1 MKNDKDNATLYA
13 ELKAERFM
21 TDQISLLHEAED
33 LADGINFML
42 KSIGEFTDADRAYV
56 FETSENHTSTN
67 TYEWCAAGVTPQ
79 IRNLHDIPFESMPK
93 WIEVFLH
100 GENILIEDLEAYRES
115 MPLEYELLKVQNV
128 STLIAFPIS
137 VHEKLIGFV
146 GVDNPDMEKSS
157 LIHRLLSLLGKYVGT
172 MIKDH
177 KNEQMRLEVVASK
190 SRLDYQLEMDEIL
203 RGAQIGIWTLE
214 MDGVKAPRLH
224 PNPTMCTLLGV
235 SQEMS
240 PEEVYQFWYHRIPPK
255 YVTPVLDYIQ
265 KVIHES
271 YSEITYPWNHPLLGQ
286 IWIRCGGILYPD
298 YQGNGICIRGYHQDV
313 TRNIENERKYQ
324 NLTAATSQIYHA
336 IYHIDLIQDRIEKL
350 AGANQNYTPT
360 GVVTSATAQLN
371 DILEKMVAPSH
382 HEIMQYFFDLTTV
395 NDRLHGKLFISREYP
410 SPQGIWRRAT
420 FIVQNRDTDDDV
432 TEILYVTQIIDDYK
446 QKELA
451 YQQELVKAVE
461 SANQANTAKTDF
473 LNRMSHDIRTPLNG
487 ILGMLDIAQKNETNP
502 KALLECHEKMRTAAF
517 HLKALVNDVLDMQRM
532 ETDRFF
538 LEQIPFDIREILD
551 NCWSMLEAQASR
563 LDITLEKIK
572 PGSLKYPYLI
582 GSPLHIRQIF
592 MNLLSNAIKYNKVGG
607 KIDTYAKEIS
617 FDGITVWYEF
627 KIKDS
632 GIGMSEKFVKEELFD
647 IFTQEQTD
655 ARTHYKGSG
664 LGMSIVK
671 QLIKAMHG
679 TIEVKSTF
687 GEGTTFVFQLPF
699 KISEQSGT
707 KIEEKYSFNAE
718 KAAGKMYTDTQ
729 ERESS
734 VSSNGEESAQNNLN
748 GINILLVEDNDLNM
762 EIAEFYLSDRGAMI
776 EKAWNGQE
784 ALDKFTSS
792 APNTYDIILMDIM
805 MPVMDGLETCR
816 KIRTSNHPEGKNIPI
831 IAMTAQV
838 SQECMDKCQLAG
850 MNGHLTKPV
859 TSEKLIKTIM
869 EFTI

>member
-1 MKNDKDNATLYA
+1 MNNDKDNATLYA
-13 ELKAERFM
+13 ELEAERFI

-42 KSIGEFTDADRAYV
+42 KSLGEFTDADRAYV

-146 GVDNPDMEKSS
+146 GVDNPDMEKSN
-157 LIHRLLSLLGKYVGT
+157 LLHRLLSLLGKYVGT

-240 PEEVYQFWYHRIPPK
+240 PEEVYQFWYHRLPPK

-563 LDITLEKIK
+563 LDITLKKIK

-592 MNLLSNAIKYNKVGG
+592 MNLLSNAIKYNKPGG
-607 KIDTYAKEIS
+607 SISVHAKIIRQVHQNVIYKFIISDT
-617 FDGITVWYEF
+617 
-627 KIKDS
+627 
-632 GIGMSEKFVKEELFD
+632 GIGISPEFQKH
-647 IFTQEQTD
+647 IFEPFAQEDTG
-655 ARTHYKGSG
+655 ARTIYKGTG
-664 LGMSIVK
+664 LGMAIVHRLV
-671 QLIKAMHG
+671 QEMGG
-679 TIEVKSTF
+679 TIQLKSEKNVGSTF
-687 GEGTTFVFQLPF
+687 TLILPF
-699 KISEQSGT
+699 TIDEHQPSAS
-707 KIEEKYSFNAE
+707 AE
-718 KAAGKMYTDTQ
+718 IATDTP
-729 ERESS
+729 
-734 VSSNGEESAQNNLN
+734 ADLTDLH
-748 GINILLVEDNDLNM
+748 ILVVEDNELNL
-762 EIAEFYLSDRGAMI
+762 EIAVFSLEAAGLNVSTAINGLEAVRLF
-776 EKAWNGQE
+776 EKSKPYE
-784 ALDKFTSS
+784 
-792 APNTYDIILMDIM
+792 YDIILMDIM
-805 MPVMDGLETCR
+805 MPVMNGLDAA
-816 KIRTSNHPEGKNIPI
+816 KAIRGLSRPDATTVPI
-831 IAMTAQV
+831 IALSANAFAEDIQK
-838 SQECMDKCQLAG
+838 SKNAGINEHLAKPLEMDKVLKVIASYC
-850 MNGHLTKPV
+850 K
-859 TSEKLIKTIM
+859 
-869 EFTI
+869 

>member
-1 MKNDKDNATLYA
+1 MNNDKDHATLYA

-21 TDQISLLHEAED
+21 TDQISLLHEAEN

-79 IRNLHDIPFESMPK
+79 IRNLRDIPFESMPK

-157 LIHRLLSLLGKYVGT
+157 LIHRLLSLLGKYVET

-190 SRLDYQLEMDEIL
+190 SRLDHQLEMDEIL

-255 YVTPVLDYIQ
+255 YVTPVLDYVQ

-298 YQGNGICIRGYHQDV
+298 YKGNGICIRGYHQDV

-360 GVVTSATAQLN
+360 GAVTSATAQLN
-371 DILEKMVAPSH
+371 DILEKLVAPSH

-395 NDRLHGKLFISREYP
+395 KDRLHGKLFISREYP

-420 FIVQNRDTDDDV
+420 FIVQNRDNDDDV

-461 SANQANTAKTDF
+461 SANQANAAKTDF
-473 LNRMSHDIRTPLNG
+473 LSRMSHDIRTPLNG

-502 KALLECHEKMRTAAF
+502 KTLLECHEKMRTAAF

-551 NCWSMLEAQASR
+551 NCWSMLEAQASQ
-563 LDITLEKIK
+563 LDITLKKIK

-592 MNLLSNAIKYNKVGG
+592 MNLLSNAIKYNKPGG
-607 KIDTYAKEIS
+607 SISIHAEIIRQVHQNVIYKFIISDT
-617 FDGITVWYEF
+617 
-627 KIKDS
+627 
-632 GIGMSEKFVKEELFD
+632 GIGMSPEFQKH
-647 IFTQEQTD
+647 IFEPFAQEDTG
-655 ARTHYKGSG
+655 ARTIYKGTG
-664 LGMSIVK
+664 LGMTIVHRLV
-671 QLIKAMHG
+671 QEMGG
-679 TIEVKSTF
+679 TIQLKSEKNVGSTF
-687 GEGTTFVFQLPF
+687 TLTLPF
-699 KISEQSGT
+699 TIDEHQPSAS
-707 KIEEKYSFNAE
+707 AE
-718 KAAGKMYTDTQ
+718 TATDTP
-729 ERESS
+729 
-734 VSSNGEESAQNNLN
+734 ADLTDLH
-748 GINILLVEDNDLNM
+748 ILVVEDNELNL
-762 EIAEFYLSDRGAMI
+762 EIAVFSLEAAGLNVSTAINGLEAVRLF
-776 EKAWNGQE
+776 EKSKPYE
-784 ALDKFTSS
+784 
-792 APNTYDIILMDIM
+792 YDIILMDIM
-805 MPVMDGLETCR
+805 MPIMNGLDAA
-816 KIRTSNHPEGKNIPI
+816 KAIRGLSRPDATTVPI
-831 IAMTAQV
+831 IALSANAFAEDIQK
-838 SQECMDKCQLAG
+838 SKNAGINEHLAKPLEMDKVLKVIASYC
-850 MNGHLTKPV
+850 K
-859 TSEKLIKTIM
+859 
-869 EFTI
+869 

>member
-1 MKNDKDNATLYA
+1 MNNDKDNATLYA
-13 ELKAERFM
+13 ELEAERFM

-146 GVDNPDMEKSS
+146 GVDNPDMEKSN
-157 LIHRLLSLLGKYVGT
+157 LLHRLLSLLGKYVGT

-240 PEEVYQFWYHRIPPK
+240 PEEVYQFWYHRLPPK

-371 DILEKMVAPSH
+371 DILEKLVAPSH

-592 MNLLSNAIKYNKVGG
+592 MNLLSNAIKYNKPGG
-607 KIDTYAKEIS
+607 SISIHAKIIRQVHQNVIYKFIISDT
-617 FDGITVWYEF
+617 
-627 KIKDS
+627 
-632 GIGMSEKFVKEELFD
+632 GIGISPEFQKH
-647 IFTQEQTD
+647 IFEPFAQEDTG
-655 ARTHYKGSG
+655 ARTIYKGTG
-664 LGMSIVK
+664 LGMAIVHRLV
-671 QLIKAMHG
+671 QEMGG
-679 TIEVKSTF
+679 TIQLKSEKNVGSTF
-687 GEGTTFVFQLPF
+687 TLILPF
-699 KISEQSGT
+699 TIDEHQPSAS
-707 KIEEKYSFNAE
+707 AE
-718 KAAGKMYTDTQ
+718 TATDTP
-729 ERESS
+729 
-734 VSSNGEESAQNNLN
+734 ADLTDLH
-748 GINILLVEDNDLNM
+748 ILVVEDNELNL
-762 EIAEFYLSDRGAMI
+762 EIAVFSLEAAGLNVSTAINGLEAVRLF
-776 EKAWNGQE
+776 EKSKPYE
-784 ALDKFTSS
+784 
-792 APNTYDIILMDIM
+792 YDIILMDIM
-805 MPVMDGLETCR
+805 MPVMNGLDAA
-816 KIRTSNHPEGKNIPI
+816 KAIRGLSRPDATTVPI
-831 IAMTAQV
+831 IALSANAFAEDIQK
-838 SQECMDKCQLAG
+838 SKNAGINEHLAKPLEMDKVLKVIASYC
-850 MNGHLTKPV
+850 K
-859 TSEKLIKTIM
+859 
-869 EFTI
+869 

>member
-1 MKNDKDNATLYA
+1 MNNDKDNATLYA
-13 ELKAERFM
+13 ELEAERFM

-42 KSIGEFTDADRAYV
+42 KSLGEFTDADRAYV

-146 GVDNPDMEKSS
+146 GVDNPDMEKSN
-157 LIHRLLSLLGKYVGT
+157 LLHRLLSLLGKYVGT

-214 MDGVKAPRLH
+214 LDGDKTPLLH

-255 YVTPVLDYIQ
+255 YITPVLDYIQ

-371 DILEKMVAPSH
+371 DILEKLVAPSH

-563 LDITLEKIK
+563 LDITLKKIK

-592 MNLLSNAIKYNKVGG
+592 MNLLSNAIKYNKPGG
-607 KIDTYAKEIS
+607 SISVHAKIIGQVHQNVIYKFIISDT
-617 FDGITVWYEF
+617 
-627 KIKDS
+627 
-632 GIGMSEKFVKEELFD
+632 GIGISPEFQKH
-647 IFTQEQTD
+647 IFEPFAQEDTG
-655 ARTHYKGSG
+655 ARTIYKGTG
-664 LGMSIVK
+664 LGMAIVHRLV
-671 QLIKAMHG
+671 QEMGG
-679 TIEVKSTF
+679 TIQLKSEKNVGSTF
-687 GEGTTFVFQLPF
+687 TLILPF
-699 KISEQSGT
+699 TIDEHQPSAS
-707 KIEEKYSFNAE
+707 AE
-718 KAAGKMYTDTQ
+718 TATDTP
-729 ERESS
+729 
-734 VSSNGEESAQNNLN
+734 ADLTDLH
-748 GINILLVEDNDLNM
+748 ILVVEDNELNL
-762 EIAEFYLSDRGAMI
+762 EIAVFSLEAAGLNISTAINGLEAVRLF
-776 EKAWNGQE
+776 EKSKPYE
-784 ALDKFTSS
+784 
-792 APNTYDIILMDIM
+792 YDIILMDIM
-805 MPVMDGLETCR
+805 MPVMNGLDAA
-816 KIRTSNHPEGKNIPI
+816 KAIRGLSRPDAPTVPI
-831 IAMTAQV
+831 IALSANAFAEDIQK
-838 SQECMDKCQLAG
+838 SKNAGINEHLAKPLEMDKVLKVIASYC
-850 MNGHLTKPV
+850 K
-859 TSEKLIKTIM
+859 
-869 EFTI
+869 

>member
-1 MKNDKDNATLYA
+1 MNNDKDNATLYA

-42 KSIGEFTDADRAYV
+42 KSLGEFTDADRAYV

-146 GVDNPDMEKSS
+146 GVDNPDMEKSN
-157 LIHRLLSLLGKYVGT
+157 LLHRLLSLLGKYVGT

-240 PEEVYQFWYHRIPPK
+240 PEEVYQFWYHRLPPK

-360 GVVTSATAQLN
+360 GVVTSATAHLN

-563 LDITLEKIK
+563 LDITLKKIK

-582 GSPLHIRQIF
+582 GSPLYIRQIF
-592 MNLLSNAIKYNKVGG
+592 MNLLSNAIKYNKPGG
-607 KIDTYAKEIS
+607 SISVHAKIIRQVHQNVIYKFIISDT
-617 FDGITVWYEF
+617 
-627 KIKDS
+627 
-632 GIGMSEKFVKEELFD
+632 GIGISPEFQKH
-647 IFTQEQTD
+647 IFEPFAQEDTG
-655 ARTHYKGSG
+655 ARTIYKGTG
-664 LGMSIVK
+664 LGMAIVHRLV
-671 QLIKAMHG
+671 QEMGG
-679 TIEVKSTF
+679 TIQLKSEKNVGSTF
-687 GEGTTFVFQLPF
+687 TLILPF
-699 KISEQSGT
+699 TIDEHQPSAS
-707 KIEEKYSFNAE
+707 AE
-718 KAAGKMYTDTQ
+718 TATDTP
-729 ERESS
+729 
-734 VSSNGEESAQNNLN
+734 ADLTDLH
-748 GINILLVEDNDLNM
+748 ILVVEDNELNL
-762 EIAEFYLSDRGAMI
+762 EIAVFSLEAAGLNVSTAINGLEAVRLF
-776 EKAWNGQE
+776 EKSKPYE
-784 ALDKFTSS
+784 
-792 APNTYDIILMDIM
+792 YDIILMDIM
-805 MPVMDGLETCR
+805 MPVMNGLDAA
-816 KIRTSNHPEGKNIPI
+816 KAIRGLSRPDAPTVPI
-831 IAMTAQV
+831 IALSANAFAEDIQK
-838 SQECMDKCQLAG
+838 SKNAGINEHLAKPLEMDKVLKVIASYC
-850 MNGHLTKPV
+850 K
-859 TSEKLIKTIM
+859 
-869 EFTI
+869 

>member
-1 MKNDKDNATLYA
+1 MNNDKDNATLYA
-13 ELKAERFM
+13 ELEAERFM

-146 GVDNPDMEKSS
+146 GVDNPDMEKSN
-157 LIHRLLSLLGKYVGT
+157 LLHRLLSLLGKYVGT

-240 PEEVYQFWYHRIPPK
+240 PEEVYQFWYHRLPPK

-371 DILEKMVAPSH
+371 DILEKLVAPSH

-563 LDITLEKIK
+563 LDITLKKIK

-592 MNLLSNAIKYNKVGG
+592 MNLLSNAIKYNKPGG
-607 KIDTYAKEIS
+607 SISVHAKIIRQVHQNVIYKFIISDT
-617 FDGITVWYEF
+617 
-627 KIKDS
+627 
-632 GIGMSEKFVKEELFD
+632 GIGISPEFQKH
-647 IFTQEQTD
+647 IFEPFAQEDTG
-655 ARTHYKGSG
+655 ARTIYKGTG
-664 LGMSIVK
+664 LGMAIVHRLV
-671 QLIKAMHG
+671 QEMGG
-679 TIEVKSTF
+679 TIQLKSEKNVGSTF
-687 GEGTTFVFQLPF
+687 TLILPF
-699 KISEQSGT
+699 TIDEHQPSAS
-707 KIEEKYSFNAE
+707 AE
-718 KAAGKMYTDTQ
+718 TATDTP
-729 ERESS
+729 
-734 VSSNGEESAQNNLN
+734 ADLTDLH
-748 GINILLVEDNDLNM
+748 ILVVEDNELNL
-762 EIAEFYLSDRGAMI
+762 EIAVFSLEAAGLNVSTAINGLEAVRLF
-776 EKAWNGQE
+776 EKSKPYE
-784 ALDKFTSS
+784 
-792 APNTYDIILMDIM
+792 YDIILMDIM
-805 MPVMDGLETCR
+805 MPVMNGLDAA
-816 KIRTSNHPEGKNIPI
+816 KAIRGLSRPDAPTVPI
-831 IAMTAQV
+831 IALSANAFAEDIQK
-838 SQECMDKCQLAG
+838 SKNAGINEHLAKPLEMDKVLKVIASYC
-850 MNGHLTKPV
+850 K
-859 TSEKLIKTIM
+859 
-869 EFTI
+869 

>member
-1 MKNDKDNATLYA
+1 MNNDKDNATLYA

-67 TYEWCAAGVTPQ
+67 TYEWCTAGVTPQ

-146 GVDNPDMEKSS
+146 GVDNPDMEKSN
-157 LIHRLLSLLGKYVGT
+157 LLHRLLSLLGKYVGT

-410 SPQGIWRRAT
+410 SPHGIWRRAT

-592 MNLLSNAIKYNKVGG
+592 MNLLSNAIKYNKPGG
-607 KIDTYAKEIS
+607 SISIHAKIIRQVHQNVIYKFIISDT
-617 FDGITVWYEF
+617 
-627 KIKDS
+627 
-632 GIGMSEKFVKEELFD
+632 GIGISPEFQKH
-647 IFTQEQTD
+647 IFEPFAQEDTG
-655 ARTHYKGSG
+655 ARTIYKGTG
-664 LGMSIVK
+664 LGMAIVHRLV
-671 QLIKAMHG
+671 QEMGG
-679 TIEVKSTF
+679 TIQLKSEKNVGSTF
-687 GEGTTFVFQLPF
+687 TLILPF
-699 KISEQSGT
+699 TIDEHQPSAS
-707 KIEEKYSFNAE
+707 AE
-718 KAAGKMYTDTQ
+718 TATDTP
-729 ERESS
+729 
-734 VSSNGEESAQNNLN
+734 ADLTDLH
-748 GINILLVEDNDLNM
+748 ILVVEDNELNL
-762 EIAEFYLSDRGAMI
+762 EIAVFSLEAAGLNVSTAINGLEAVRLF
-776 EKAWNGQE
+776 EKSKPYE
-784 ALDKFTSS
+784 
-792 APNTYDIILMDIM
+792 YDIILMDIM
-805 MPVMDGLETCR
+805 MPVMNGLDAT
-816 KIRTSNHPEGKNIPI
+816 KAIRGLSRPDATTVPI
-831 IAMTAQV
+831 IALSANAFAEDIQK
-838 SQECMDKCQLAG
+838 SKNAGINEHLAKPLEMDKVLKVIASYC
-850 MNGHLTKPV
+850 K
-859 TSEKLIKTIM
+859 
-869 EFTI
+869 

>member
-1 MKNDKDNATLYA
+1 MNNDKDNATLYA
-13 ELKAERFM
+13 ELEAERFM

-42 KSIGEFTDADRAYV
+42 KSLGEFTDADRAYV

-146 GVDNPDMEKSS
+146 GVDNPDMEKSN
-157 LIHRLLSLLGKYVGT
+157 LLHRLLSLLGKYVGT

-563 LDITLEKIK
+563 LDITLKKIK

-592 MNLLSNAIKYNKVGG
+592 MNLLSNAIKYNKPGG
-607 KIDTYAKEIS
+607 SISVHAKIIRQVHQNVIYKFIISDT
-617 FDGITVWYEF
+617 
-627 KIKDS
+627 
-632 GIGMSEKFVKEELFD
+632 GIGISPEFQKH
-647 IFTQEQTD
+647 IFEPFAQEDTG
-655 ARTHYKGSG
+655 ARTIYKGTG
-664 LGMSIVK
+664 LGMAIVHRLV
-671 QLIKAMHG
+671 QEMGG
-679 TIEVKSTF
+679 TIQLKSEKNVGSTF
-687 GEGTTFVFQLPF
+687 TLILPF
-699 KISEQSGT
+699 TIDEHQPSAS
-707 KIEEKYSFNAE
+707 AE
-718 KAAGKMYTDTQ
+718 IATDTP
-729 ERESS
+729 
-734 VSSNGEESAQNNLN
+734 ADLTDLH
-748 GINILLVEDNDLNM
+748 ILVVEDNELNL
-762 EIAEFYLSDRGAMI
+762 EIAVFSLEAAGLNVSTAINGLEAVRLF
-776 EKAWNGQE
+776 EKSKPYE
-784 ALDKFTSS
+784 
-792 APNTYDIILMDIM
+792 YDIILMDIM
-805 MPVMDGLETCR
+805 MPVMNGLDAA
-816 KIRTSNHPEGKNIPI
+816 KAIRGLSRPDATTVPI
-831 IAMTAQV
+831 IALSANAFAEDIQK
-838 SQECMDKCQLAG
+838 SKNAGINEHLAKPLEMDKVLKVIASYC
-850 MNGHLTKPV
+850 K
-859 TSEKLIKTIM
+859 
-869 EFTI
+869 

>member
-1 MKNDKDNATLYA
+1 MNNDKDNATLYA
-13 ELKAERFM
+13 ELEAERFM

-146 GVDNPDMEKSS
+146 GVDNPDMEKSN
-157 LIHRLLSLLGKYVGT
+157 LLHRLLSLLGKYVGT

-214 MDGVKAPRLH
+214 MDGVKVPRLH

-240 PEEVYQFWYHRIPPK
+240 PEEVYQFWYHRLPPK

-563 LDITLEKIK
+563 LDITLKKIK

-592 MNLLSNAIKYNKVGG
+592 MNLLSNAIKYNKPGG
-607 KIDTYAKEIS
+607 SISVHAKIIRQVHQNVIYKFIISDT
-617 FDGITVWYEF
+617 
-627 KIKDS
+627 
-632 GIGMSEKFVKEELFD
+632 GIGISPEFQKH
-647 IFTQEQTD
+647 IFEPFAQEDTG
-655 ARTHYKGSG
+655 ARTIYKGTG
-664 LGMSIVK
+664 LGMAIVHRLV
-671 QLIKAMHG
+671 QEMGG
-679 TIEVKSTF
+679 TIQLKSEKNVGSTF
-687 GEGTTFVFQLPF
+687 TLILPF
-699 KISEQSGT
+699 TIDEHQPSAS
-707 KIEEKYSFNAE
+707 AE
-718 KAAGKMYTDTQ
+718 TATDTP
-729 ERESS
+729 
-734 VSSNGEESAQNNLN
+734 ADLTDLH
-748 GINILLVEDNDLNM
+748 ILVVEDNELNL
-762 EIAEFYLSDRGAMI
+762 EIAVFSLEAAGLNVSTAINGLEAVRLF
-776 EKAWNGQE
+776 EKSKPYE
-784 ALDKFTSS
+784 
-792 APNTYDIILMDIM
+792 YDIILMDIM
-805 MPVMDGLETCR
+805 MPVMNGLDAA
-816 KIRTSNHPEGKNIPI
+816 KAIRGLSRPDAPTVPI
-831 IAMTAQV
+831 IALSANAFAEDIQK
-838 SQECMDKCQLAG
+838 SKNAGINEHLAKPLEMDKVLKVIASYC
-850 MNGHLTKPV
+850 K
-859 TSEKLIKTIM
+859 
-869 EFTI
+869 

>member
-1 MKNDKDNATLYA
+1 MNNDKDNATLYA

-42 KSIGEFTDADRAYV
+42 KSLGEFTDADRAYV

-146 GVDNPDMEKSS
+146 GVDNPDMEKSN
-157 LIHRLLSLLGKYVGT
+157 LLHRLLSLLGKYVGT

-240 PEEVYQFWYHRIPPK
+240 PEEVYQFWYHRLPPK

-371 DILEKMVAPSH
+371 DILEKLVAPSH

-563 LDITLEKIK
+563 LDITLKKIK

-592 MNLLSNAIKYNKVGG
+592 MNLLSNAIKYNKPGG
-607 KIDTYAKEIS
+607 SISIHAKIIRQVHQNVIYKFIISDT
-617 FDGITVWYEF
+617 
-627 KIKDS
+627 
-632 GIGMSEKFVKEELFD
+632 GIGISPEFQKH
-647 IFTQEQTD
+647 IFEPFAQEDTG
-655 ARTHYKGSG
+655 ARTIYKGTG
-664 LGMSIVK
+664 LGMAIVHRLV
-671 QLIKAMHG
+671 QEMGG
-679 TIEVKSTF
+679 TIQLKSEKNVGSTF
-687 GEGTTFVFQLPF
+687 TLILPF
-699 KISEQSGT
+699 TIDEHQPSAS
-707 KIEEKYSFNAE
+707 AE
-718 KAAGKMYTDTQ
+718 TATDTP
-729 ERESS
+729 
-734 VSSNGEESAQNNLN
+734 ADLTDLH
-748 GINILLVEDNDLNM
+748 ILVVEDNELNL
-762 EIAEFYLSDRGAMI
+762 EIAVFSLEAAGLNVSTAINGLEAVRLF
-776 EKAWNGQE
+776 EKSKPYE
-784 ALDKFTSS
+784 
-792 APNTYDIILMDIM
+792 YDIILMDIM
-805 MPVMDGLETCR
+805 MPVMNGLDAA
-816 KIRTSNHPEGKNIPI
+816 KAIRGLSRPDATTVPI
-831 IAMTAQV
+831 IALSANAFAEDIQK
-838 SQECMDKCQLAG
+838 SKNAGINEHLAKPLEMDKVLKVIASYC
-850 MNGHLTKPV
+850 K
-859 TSEKLIKTIM
+859 
-869 EFTI
+869 

>member
-1 MKNDKDNATLYA
+1 MNNDKDNATLYA

-42 KSIGEFTDADRAYV
+42 KSLGEFTDADRAYV

-146 GVDNPDMEKSS
+146 GVDNPDMEKSN
-157 LIHRLLSLLGKYVGT
+157 LLHRLLSLLGKYVGT

-240 PEEVYQFWYHRIPPK
+240 PEEVYQFWYHRLPPK

-563 LDITLEKIK
+563 LDITLKKIK

-592 MNLLSNAIKYNKVGG
+592 MNLLSNAIKYNKPGG
-607 KIDTYAKEIS
+607 SISVHAKIIRQVHQNVIYKFIISDT
-617 FDGITVWYEF
+617 
-627 KIKDS
+627 
-632 GIGMSEKFVKEELFD
+632 GIGISPEFQKH
-647 IFTQEQTD
+647 IFEPFAQEDTG
-655 ARTHYKGSG
+655 ARTIYKGTG
-664 LGMSIVK
+664 LGMAIVHRLV
-671 QLIKAMHG
+671 QEMGG
-679 TIEVKSTF
+679 TIQLKSEKNVGSTF
-687 GEGTTFVFQLPF
+687 TLILPF
-699 KISEQSGT
+699 TIDEHQPSAS
-707 KIEEKYSFNAE
+707 AE
-718 KAAGKMYTDTQ
+718 TATDTP
-729 ERESS
+729 
-734 VSSNGEESAQNNLN
+734 ADLTDLH
-748 GINILLVEDNDLNM
+748 ILVVEDNELNL
-762 EIAEFYLSDRGAMI
+762 EIAVFSLEAAGLNVSTAINGLEAVRLF
-776 EKAWNGQE
+776 EKSKPYE
-784 ALDKFTSS
+784 
-792 APNTYDIILMDIM
+792 YDIILMDIM
-805 MPVMDGLETCR
+805 MPVMNGLDAA
-816 KIRTSNHPEGKNIPI
+816 KAIRGLSRPDAPTVPI
-831 IAMTAQV
+831 IALSANAFAEDIQK
-838 SQECMDKCQLAG
+838 SKNAGINEHLAKPLEMDKVLKVIASYC
-850 MNGHLTKPV
+850 K
-859 TSEKLIKTIM
+859 
-869 EFTI
+869 

>member
-1 MKNDKDNATLYA
+1 MNNDKDNATLYA
-13 ELKAERFM
+13 ELEAERFM

-42 KSIGEFTDADRAYV
+42 KSLGEFTDADRAYV

-146 GVDNPDMEKSS
+146 GVDNPDMEKSN
-157 LIHRLLSLLGKYVGT
+157 LLHRLLSLLGKYVGT

-240 PEEVYQFWYHRIPPK
+240 PEEVYQFWYHRLPPK

-371 DILEKMVAPSH
+371 DILEKLVAPSH

-420 FIVQNRDTDDDV
+420 FIVQNRNTDDDV

-473 LNRMSHDIRTPLNG
+473 LSRMSHDIRTPLNG

-502 KALLECHEKMRTAAF
+502 KALQECHEKMRTAAF

-592 MNLLSNAIKYNKVGG
+592 MNLLSNAIKYNKPGG
-607 KIDTYAKEIS
+607 SISIHAKIIRQVHQNVIYKFIISDT
-617 FDGITVWYEF
+617 
-627 KIKDS
+627 
-632 GIGMSEKFVKEELFD
+632 GIGISPEFQKH
-647 IFTQEQTD
+647 IFEPFAQEDTG
-655 ARTHYKGSG
+655 ARTIYKGTG
-664 LGMSIVK
+664 LGMAIVHRLV
-671 QLIKAMHG
+671 QEMGG
-679 TIEVKSTF
+679 TIQLKSEKNVGSTF
-687 GEGTTFVFQLPF
+687 TLILPF
-699 KISEQSGT
+699 TIDEHQPSAS
-707 KIEEKYSFNAE
+707 AE
-718 KAAGKMYTDTQ
+718 TATDTP
-729 ERESS
+729 
-734 VSSNGEESAQNNLN
+734 ADLTDLH
-748 GINILLVEDNDLNM
+748 ILVVEDNELNL
-762 EIAEFYLSDRGAMI
+762 EIAVFSLEAAGLNVSTAINGLEAVRLF
-776 EKAWNGQE
+776 EKSKPYE
-784 ALDKFTSS
+784 
-792 APNTYDIILMDIM
+792 YDIILMDIM
-805 MPVMDGLETCR
+805 MPVMNGLDAA
-816 KIRTSNHPEGKNIPI
+816 KAIRGLSRLDAPTVPI
-831 IAMTAQV
+831 IALSANAFAEDIQK
-838 SQECMDKCQLAG
+838 SKNAGINEHLAKPLEMDKVLKVIASYC
-850 MNGHLTKPV
+850 K
-859 TSEKLIKTIM
+859 
-869 EFTI
+869 

>member
-1 MKNDKDNATLYA
+1 MNNDKDNATLYA
-13 ELKAERFM
+13 ELEAERFM

-146 GVDNPDMEKSS
+146 GVDNPDMEKSN
-157 LIHRLLSLLGKYVGT
+157 LLHRLLSLLGKYVGT

-240 PEEVYQFWYHRIPPK
+240 PEEVYQFWYHRLPPK

-371 DILEKMVAPSH
+371 DILEKLVAPSH

-451 YQQELVKAVE
+451 YQQELVKEVK

-563 LDITLEKIK
+563 LDITLKKIK

-592 MNLLSNAIKYNKVGG
+592 MNLLSNAIKYNKPGG
-607 KIDTYAKEIS
+607 SISVHAKIIRQVHQNVIYKFIISDT
-617 FDGITVWYEF
+617 
-627 KIKDS
+627 
-632 GIGMSEKFVKEELFD
+632 GIGISPEFQKH
-647 IFTQEQTD
+647 IFEPFAQEDTG
-655 ARTHYKGSG
+655 ARTIYKGTG
-664 LGMSIVK
+664 LGMAIVHRLV
-671 QLIKAMHG
+671 QEMGG
-679 TIEVKSTF
+679 TIQLKSEKNVGSTF
-687 GEGTTFVFQLPF
+687 TLILPF
-699 KISEQSGT
+699 TIDEHQPSAS
-707 KIEEKYSFNAE
+707 AE
-718 KAAGKMYTDTQ
+718 TATDTP
-729 ERESS
+729 
-734 VSSNGEESAQNNLN
+734 ADLTDLH
-748 GINILLVEDNDLNM
+748 ILVVEDNELNL
-762 EIAEFYLSDRGAMI
+762 EIAVFSLEAAGLNVSTAINGLEAVRLF
-776 EKAWNGQE
+776 EKSKPYE
-784 ALDKFTSS
+784 
-792 APNTYDIILMDIM
+792 YDIILMDIM
-805 MPVMDGLETCR
+805 MPVMNGLDAA
-816 KIRTSNHPEGKNIPI
+816 KAIRGLSRPDAPTVPI
-831 IAMTAQV
+831 IALSANAFAEDIQK
-838 SQECMDKCQLAG
+838 SKNAGINEHLAKPLEMDKVLKVIASYC
-850 MNGHLTKPV
+850 K
-859 TSEKLIKTIM
+859 
-869 EFTI
+869 

>member
-1 MKNDKDNATLYA
+1 MNNDKDNATLYA
-13 ELKAERFM
+13 ELEAERFM

-214 MDGVKAPRLH
+214 LDGDKTPLLH

-255 YVTPVLDYIQ
+255 YITPVLDYIQ

-532 ETDRFF
+532 ETDRFL

-592 MNLLSNAIKYNKVGG
+592 MNLLSNAIKYNKSGG
-607 KIDTYAKEIS
+607 SISVHAKIIRQVHQNVIYKFIISDT
-617 FDGITVWYEF
+617 
-627 KIKDS
+627 
-632 GIGMSEKFVKEELFD
+632 GIGISPEFQKH
-647 IFTQEQTD
+647 IFEPFAQEDTG
-655 ARTHYKGSG
+655 ARTIYKGTG
-664 LGMSIVK
+664 LGMAIVHRLV
-671 QLIKAMHG
+671 QEMGG
-679 TIEVKSTF
+679 TIQLKSEKNVGSTF
-687 GEGTTFVFQLPF
+687 TLILPF
-699 KISEQSGT
+699 TIDEHQPSAS
-707 KIEEKYSFNAE
+707 AE
-718 KAAGKMYTDTQ
+718 TATDTP
-729 ERESS
+729 
-734 VSSNGEESAQNNLN
+734 ADLTDLH
-748 GINILLVEDNDLNM
+748 ILVVEDNELNL
-762 EIAEFYLSDRGAMI
+762 EIAVFSLEAAGLNVSTAINGLEAVRLF
-776 EKAWNGQE
+776 EKSKPYE
-784 ALDKFTSS
+784 
-792 APNTYDIILMDIM
+792 YDIILMDIM
-805 MPVMDGLETCR
+805 MPVMNGLDAA
-816 KIRTSNHPEGKNIPI
+816 KAIRGLSRPDAPTVPI
-831 IAMTAQV
+831 IALSANAFAEDIQK
-838 SQECMDKCQLAG
+838 SKNAGINEHLAKPLEMDKVLKVIASYC
-850 MNGHLTKPV
+850 K
-859 TSEKLIKTIM
+859 
-869 EFTI
+869 

>member
-1 MKNDKDNATLYA
+1 MNNDKDNATLYA
-13 ELKAERFM
+13 ELEAERFM

-42 KSIGEFTDADRAYV
+42 KSLGEFTDADRAYV

-146 GVDNPDMEKSS
+146 GVDNPDMEKSN
-157 LIHRLLSLLGKYVGT
+157 LLHRLLSLLGKYVGT

-224 PNPTMCTLLGV
+224 LNPTMCTLLGV

-255 YVTPVLDYIQ
+255 YITPVLDYIQ

-313 TRNIENERKYQ
+313 TRNIENKRKYQ

-563 LDITLEKIK
+563 LDITLKKIK

-592 MNLLSNAIKYNKVGG
+592 MNLLSNAIKYNKPGG
-607 KIDTYAKEIS
+607 SISIHAKIIRQVHQNVIYKFIISDT
-617 FDGITVWYEF
+617 
-627 KIKDS
+627 
-632 GIGMSEKFVKEELFD
+632 GIGISPEFQKH
-647 IFTQEQTD
+647 IFEPFAQEDTG
-655 ARTHYKGSG
+655 ARTIYKGTG
-664 LGMSIVK
+664 LGMAIVHRLV
-671 QLIKAMHG
+671 QEMGG
-679 TIEVKSTF
+679 TIQLKSEKNVGSTF
-687 GEGTTFVFQLPF
+687 TLILPF
-699 KISEQSGT
+699 TIDEHQPSAS
-707 KIEEKYSFNAE
+707 AE
-718 KAAGKMYTDTQ
+718 TDTDTP
-729 ERESS
+729 
-734 VSSNGEESAQNNLN
+734 ADLTDLH
-748 GINILLVEDNDLNM
+748 ILVVEDNELNL
-762 EIAEFYLSDRGAMI
+762 EIAVFSLEAAGLNVSTAINGLKAVRLF
-776 EKAWNGQE
+776 EKSKPYE
-784 ALDKFTSS
+784 
-792 APNTYDIILMDIM
+792 YDIILMDIM
-805 MPVMDGLETCR
+805 MPVMNGLDAA
-816 KIRTSNHPEGKNIPI
+816 KAIRGLSRPDATTVPI
-831 IAMTAQV
+831 IALSANAFAEDIQK
-838 SQECMDKCQLAG
+838 SKNAGINEHLAKPLEMDKVLKVIASYC
-850 MNGHLTKPV
+850 K
-859 TSEKLIKTIM
+859 
-869 EFTI
+869 

>member
-1 MKNDKDNATLYA
+1 MNNDKDNATLYA
-13 ELKAERFM
+13 ELEAERFM

-42 KSIGEFTDADRAYV
+42 KSLGEFTDADRAYV

-146 GVDNPDMEKSS
+146 GVDNPDMEKSN
-157 LIHRLLSLLGKYVGT
+157 LLHRLLSLLGKYVGT

-214 MDGVKAPRLH
+214 LDGDKTPLLH

-240 PEEVYQFWYHRIPPK
+240 PEEVYQFWYHRLPPK

-563 LDITLEKIK
+563 LDITLKKIK

-592 MNLLSNAIKYNKVGG
+592 MNLLSNAIKYNKPGG
-607 KIDTYAKEIS
+607 SISIHAKIIRQVHQNVIYKFIISDT
-617 FDGITVWYEF
+617 
-627 KIKDS
+627 
-632 GIGMSEKFVKEELFD
+632 GIGISPEFQKH
-647 IFTQEQTD
+647 IFEPFAQEDTG
-655 ARTHYKGSG
+655 ARTIYKGTG
-664 LGMSIVK
+664 LGMAIVHRLV
-671 QLIKAMHG
+671 QEMGG
-679 TIEVKSTF
+679 TIQLKSEKNVGSTF
-687 GEGTTFVFQLPF
+687 TLILPF
-699 KISEQSGT
+699 TIDEHQPSAS
-707 KIEEKYSFNAE
+707 AE
-718 KAAGKMYTDTQ
+718 IATDTP
-729 ERESS
+729 
-734 VSSNGEESAQNNLN
+734 ADLTDLH
-748 GINILLVEDNDLNM
+748 ILVVEDNELNL
-762 EIAEFYLSDRGAMI
+762 EIAVFSLEAAGLNVSTAINGLEAVRLF
-776 EKAWNGQE
+776 EKSKPYE
-784 ALDKFTSS
+784 
-792 APNTYDIILMDIM
+792 YDIILMDIM
-805 MPVMDGLETCR
+805 MPVMNGLDAA
-816 KIRTSNHPEGKNIPI
+816 KSIRGLSRPDATTVPI
-831 IAMTAQV
+831 IALSANAFAEDIQK
-838 SQECMDKCQLAG
+838 SKNAGINEHLAKPLEMDKVLKVIASYC
-850 MNGHLTKPV
+850 K
-859 TSEKLIKTIM
+859 
-869 EFTI
+869 

>member
-1 MKNDKDNATLYA
+1 MNNDKDNATLYA
-13 ELKAERFM
+13 ELEAERFM

-42 KSIGEFTDADRAYV
+42 KSLGEFTDADRAYV

-146 GVDNPDMEKSS
+146 GVDNPDMEKSN
-157 LIHRLLSLLGKYVGT
+157 LLHRLLSLLGKYVGT

-255 YVTPVLDYIQ
+255 YITPVLDYIQ

-563 LDITLEKIK
+563 LDITLKKIK

-592 MNLLSNAIKYNKVGG
+592 MNLLSNAIKYNKPGG
-607 KIDTYAKEIS
+607 SISVHAKIIRQVHQNVIYKFIISDT
-617 FDGITVWYEF
+617 
-627 KIKDS
+627 
-632 GIGMSEKFVKEELFD
+632 GIGISPEFQKH
-647 IFTQEQTD
+647 IFEPFAQEDTG
-655 ARTHYKGSG
+655 ARTIYKGTG
-664 LGMSIVK
+664 LGMAIVHRLV
-671 QLIKAMHG
+671 QEMGG
-679 TIEVKSTF
+679 TIQLKSEKNVGSTF
-687 GEGTTFVFQLPF
+687 TLILPF
-699 KISEQSGT
+699 TIDEHQPSAS
-707 KIEEKYSFNAE
+707 AE
-718 KAAGKMYTDTQ
+718 TATDTP
-729 ERESS
+729 
-734 VSSNGEESAQNNLN
+734 ADLTDLH
-748 GINILLVEDNDLNM
+748 ILVVEDNELNL
-762 EIAEFYLSDRGAMI
+762 EIAVFSLEAAELNVSTAINGLEAVRLF
-776 EKAWNGQE
+776 EKSKPYE
-784 ALDKFTSS
+784 
-792 APNTYDIILMDIM
+792 YDIILMDIM
-805 MPVMDGLETCR
+805 MPVMNGLDAA
-816 KIRTSNHPEGKNIPI
+816 KAIRGLSRPDAPTVPI
-831 IAMTAQV
+831 IALSANAFAEDIQK
-838 SQECMDKCQLAG
+838 SKNAGINEHLAKPLEMDKVLKVIASYC
-850 MNGHLTKPV
+850 K
-859 TSEKLIKTIM
+859 
-869 EFTI
+869 

>member
-1 MKNDKDNATLYA
+1 MNNEKDNATLYA
-13 ELKAERFM
+13 ELEAERFM

-146 GVDNPDMEKSS
+146 GVDNPDMEKSN
-157 LIHRLLSLLGKYVGT
+157 LLHRLLSLLGKYVGT

-240 PEEVYQFWYHRIPPK
+240 PEEVYQFWYHRLPPK

-371 DILEKMVAPSH
+371 DILEKLVAPSH

-563 LDITLEKIK
+563 LDITLKKIK

-592 MNLLSNAIKYNKVGG
+592 MNLLSNAIKYNKPGG
-607 KIDTYAKEIS
+607 SISVHAKIIRQVHQNVIYKFIISDT
-617 FDGITVWYEF
+617 
-627 KIKDS
+627 
-632 GIGMSEKFVKEELFD
+632 GIGISPEFQKH
-647 IFTQEQTD
+647 IFEPFAQEDTG
-655 ARTHYKGSG
+655 ARTIYKGTG
-664 LGMSIVK
+664 LGMAIVHRLV
-671 QLIKAMHG
+671 QEMGG
-679 TIEVKSTF
+679 TIQLKSEKNVGSTF
-687 GEGTTFVFQLPF
+687 TLILPF
-699 KISEQSGT
+699 TIDEHQPSAS
-707 KIEEKYSFNAE
+707 AE
-718 KAAGKMYTDTQ
+718 TATDTP
-729 ERESS
+729 
-734 VSSNGEESAQNNLN
+734 ADLTDLH
-748 GINILLVEDNDLNM
+748 ILVVEDNELNL
-762 EIAEFYLSDRGAMI
+762 EIAVFSLEAAGLNVSTAINGLEAVRLF
-776 EKAWNGQE
+776 EKSKPYE
-784 ALDKFTSS
+784 
-792 APNTYDIILMDIM
+792 YDIILMDIM
-805 MPVMDGLETCR
+805 MPVMNGLDAA
-816 KIRTSNHPEGKNIPI
+816 KAIRGLSRPDAPTVPI
-831 IAMTAQV
+831 IALSANAFAEDIQK
-838 SQECMDKCQLAG
+838 SKNAGINEHLAKPLEMDKVLKVISSYC
-850 MNGHLTKPV
+850 K
-859 TSEKLIKTIM
+859 
-869 EFTI
+869 

>member
-1 MKNDKDNATLYA
+1 MNNDKDNATLYA

-42 KSIGEFTDADRAYV
+42 KSLGEFTDADRAYV

-146 GVDNPDMEKSS
+146 GVDNPDMEKSN

-240 PEEVYQFWYHRIPPK
+240 PEEVYQFWYHRLPPK

-473 LNRMSHDIRTPLNG
+473 LSRMSHDIRTPLNG

-592 MNLLSNAIKYNKVGG
+592 MNLLSNAIKYNKPGG
-607 KIDTYAKEIS
+607 SISVHAKIIRQVHQNVIYKFIISDT
-617 FDGITVWYEF
+617 
-627 KIKDS
+627 
-632 GIGMSEKFVKEELFD
+632 GIGISPEFQKH
-647 IFTQEQTD
+647 IFEPFAQEDTG
-655 ARTHYKGSG
+655 ARTIYKGTG
-664 LGMSIVK
+664 LGMAIVHRLV
-671 QLIKAMHG
+671 QEMGG
-679 TIEVKSTF
+679 TIQLKSEKNVGSTF
-687 GEGTTFVFQLPF
+687 TLILPF
-699 KISEQSGT
+699 TIDEHQPSAS
-707 KIEEKYSFNAE
+707 AE
-718 KAAGKMYTDTQ
+718 TATDTPPD
-729 ERESS
+729 
-734 VSSNGEESAQNNLN
+734 LTDLH
-748 GINILLVEDNDLNM
+748 ILVVEDNELNL
-762 EIAEFYLSDRGAMI
+762 EIAVFSLEAAGLNVSTAINGLEAVRLF
-776 EKAWNGQE
+776 EKSKPYE
-784 ALDKFTSS
+784 
-792 APNTYDIILMDIM
+792 YDIILMDIM
-805 MPVMDGLETCR
+805 MPVMNGLDAA
-816 KIRTSNHPEGKNIPI
+816 KAIRGLSRPDAPTVPI
-831 IAMTAQV
+831 IALSANAFAEDIQK
-838 SQECMDKCQLAG
+838 SKNAGINEHLAKPLEMDKVLKVIASYC
-850 MNGHLTKPV
+850 K
-859 TSEKLIKTIM
+859 
-869 EFTI
+869 

>member
-1 MKNDKDNATLYA
+1 
-13 ELKAERFM
+13 
-21 TDQISLLHEAED
+21 
-33 LADGINFML
+33 
-42 KSIGEFTDADRAYV
+42 
-56 FETSENHTSTN
+56 
-67 TYEWCAAGVTPQ
+67 
-79 IRNLHDIPFESMPK
+79 
-93 WIEVFLH
+93 
-100 GENILIEDLEAYRES
+100 
-115 MPLEYELLKVQNV
+115 
-128 STLIAFPIS
+128 
-137 VHEKLIGFV
+137 
-146 GVDNPDMEKSS
+146 
-157 LIHRLLSLLGKYVGT
+157 
-172 MIKDH
+172 
-177 KNEQMRLEVVASK
+177 
-190 SRLDYQLEMDEIL
+190 
-203 RGAQIGIWTLE
+203 
-214 MDGVKAPRLH
+214 MDGDKTPRLH

-240 PEEVYQFWYHRIPPK
+240 PEEVYQFWYHRLPPK
-255 YVTPVLDYIQ
+255 YVTPVLDYVQ

-371 DILEKMVAPSH
+371 DILEKLVAPSH

-473 LNRMSHDIRTPLNG
+473 LSRMSHDIRTPLNG

-532 ETDRFF
+532 ETDQFF

-551 NCWSMLEAQASR
+551 NCWSMLETQASR
-563 LDITLEKIK
+563 LDITLKKIK

-592 MNLLSNAIKYNKVGG
+592 MNLLSNAIKYNKPGG
-607 KIDTYAKEIS
+607 SISVHAKIIRQVHQNVIYKFIISDT
-617 FDGITVWYEF
+617 
-627 KIKDS
+627 
-632 GIGMSEKFVKEELFD
+632 GIGMSPEFQKH
-647 IFTQEQTD
+647 IFEPFAQEDTG
-655 ARTHYKGSG
+655 ARTIYKGTG
-664 LGMSIVK
+664 LGMAIVHRLV
-671 QLIKAMHG
+671 QEMGG
-679 TIEVKSTF
+679 TIQLKSEKNVGSTF
-687 GEGTTFVFQLPF
+687 TLILPF
-699 KISEQSGT
+699 TIDEHQPSASEETATETPADFS
-707 KIEEKYSFNAE
+707 
-718 KAAGKMYTDTQ
+718 D
-729 ERESS
+729 
-734 VSSNGEESAQNNLN
+734 LH
-748 GINILLVEDNDLNM
+748 ILVVEDNELNL
-762 EIAEFYLSDRGAMI
+762 EIAVFSLEAAGLNVSTAINGLEAVRLF
-776 EKAWNGQE
+776 EKSKPYE
-784 ALDKFTSS
+784 
-792 APNTYDIILMDIM
+792 YDIILMDIM
-805 MPVMDGLETCR
+805 MPVMNGLDAA
-816 KIRTSNHPEGKNIPI
+816 KAIRGLSRPDATTVPI
-831 IAMTAQV
+831 IALSANAFAEDIQK
-838 SQECMDKCQLAG
+838 SKNAGINEHLAKPLEMDKVLKVIASYC
-850 MNGHLTKPV
+850 K
-859 TSEKLIKTIM
+859 
-869 EFTI
+869 

>member
-1 MKNDKDNATLYA
+1 MNNDKDNATLYA
-13 ELKAERFM
+13 ELEAERFM

-56 FETSENHTSTN
+56 FETSENHTFTN

-286 IWIRCGGILYPD
+286 I
-298 YQGNGICIRGYHQDV
+298 
-313 TRNIENERKYQ
+313 
-324 NLTAATSQIYHA
+324 
-336 IYHIDLIQDRIEKL
+336 
-350 AGANQNYTPT
+350 
-360 GVVTSATAQLN
+360 
-371 DILEKMVAPSH
+371 
-382 HEIMQYFFDLTTV
+382 
-395 NDRLHGKLFISREYP
+395 
-410 SPQGIWRRAT
+410 
-420 FIVQNRDTDDDV
+420 
-432 TEILYVTQIIDDYK
+432 
-446 QKELA
+446 
-451 YQQELVKAVE
+451 
-461 SANQANTAKTDF
+461 
-473 LNRMSHDIRTPLNG
+473 
-487 ILGMLDIAQKNETNP
+487 
-502 KALLECHEKMRTAAF
+502 
-517 HLKALVNDVLDMQRM
+517 
-532 ETDRFF
+532 
-538 LEQIPFDIREILD
+538 PFDIREILD

-563 LDITLEKIK
+563 LDITLKKIK

-592 MNLLSNAIKYNKVGG
+592 MNLLSNAIKYNKPGG
-607 KIDTYAKEIS
+607 SISVHAKIIRQVHQNVIYKFIISDT
-617 FDGITVWYEF
+617 
-627 KIKDS
+627 
-632 GIGMSEKFVKEELFD
+632 GIGISPEFQKH
-647 IFTQEQTD
+647 IFEPFAQEDTG
-655 ARTHYKGSG
+655 ARTIYKGTG
-664 LGMSIVK
+664 LGMAIVHRLV
-671 QLIKAMHG
+671 QEMGG
-679 TIEVKSTF
+679 TIQLKSEKNVGSTF
-687 GEGTTFVFQLPF
+687 TLILPF
-699 KISEQSGT
+699 TIDEHQPSAS
-707 KIEEKYSFNAE
+707 AE
-718 KAAGKMYTDTQ
+718 TATDTP
-729 ERESS
+729 
-734 VSSNGEESAQNNLN
+734 ADLTDLH
-748 GINILLVEDNDLNM
+748 ILVVEDNELNL
-762 EIAEFYLSDRGAMI
+762 EIAVFSLEAAGLNVSTAINGLEAVRLF
-776 EKAWNGQE
+776 EKSKPYE
-784 ALDKFTSS
+784 
-792 APNTYDIILMDIM
+792 YDIILMDIM
-805 MPVMDGLETCR
+805 MPVMNGLDAA
-816 KIRTSNHPEGKNIPI
+816 KAIRGLSRPDATTVPI
-831 IAMTAQV
+831 IALSANAFAEDIQK
-838 SQECMDKCQLAG
+838 SKNAGINEHLAKPLEMDKMLKVIASYC
-850 MNGHLTKPV
+850 K
-859 TSEKLIKTIM
+859 
-869 EFTI
+869 

>member
-1 MKNDKDNATLYA
+1 MNNDKDNATLYA

-42 KSIGEFTDADRAYV
+42 KSLGEFTDADRAYV

-146 GVDNPDMEKSS
+146 GVDNPDMEKSN

-177 KNEQMRLEVVASK
+177 ENEQMRLEVVASK

-255 YVTPVLDYIQ
+255 YITPVLDYIQ

-563 LDITLEKIK
+563 LDITLKKIK
-572 PGSLKYPYLI
+572 PGNLKYPYLI

-592 MNLLSNAIKYNKVGG
+592 MNLLSNAIKYNKPGG
-607 KIDTYAKEIS
+607 SISIHAKIIRQVHQNVIYKFIISDT
-617 FDGITVWYEF
+617 
-627 KIKDS
+627 
-632 GIGMSEKFVKEELFD
+632 GIGISPEFQKH
-647 IFTQEQTD
+647 IFEPFAQEDTG
-655 ARTHYKGSG
+655 ARTIYKGTG
-664 LGMSIVK
+664 LGMAIVHRLV
-671 QLIKAMHG
+671 QEMGG
-679 TIEVKSTF
+679 TIQLKSEKNVGSTF
-687 GEGTTFVFQLPF
+687 TLILPF
-699 KISEQSGT
+699 SIDEHQPSAS
-707 KIEEKYSFNAE
+707 AE
-718 KAAGKMYTDTQ
+718 IATDTP
-729 ERESS
+729 
-734 VSSNGEESAQNNLN
+734 ADLTDLH
-748 GINILLVEDNDLNM
+748 ILVVEDNELNL
-762 EIAEFYLSDRGAMI
+762 EIAVFSLEAAGLNVSTAINGLEAVRLF
-776 EKAWNGQE
+776 EKSKPYE
-784 ALDKFTSS
+784 
-792 APNTYDIILMDIM
+792 YDIILMDIM
-805 MPVMDGLETCR
+805 MPVMNGLDAA
-816 KIRTSNHPEGKNIPI
+816 KAIRGLSRPDATTVPI
-831 IAMTAQV
+831 IALSANAFAEDIQK
-838 SQECMDKCQLAG
+838 SKNAGINEHLAKPLEMDKVLKVIASYC
-850 MNGHLTKPV
+850 K
-859 TSEKLIKTIM
+859 
-869 EFTI
+869 

>member
-1 MKNDKDNATLYA
+1 MNNDKDNATLYA
-13 ELKAERFM
+13 ELEAERFM

-42 KSIGEFTDADRAYV
+42 KSLGEFTDADRAYV

-146 GVDNPDMEKSS
+146 GVDNPDMEKSN

-177 KNEQMRLEVVASK
+177 ENEQMRLEVVASK

-240 PEEVYQFWYHRIPPK
+240 PEEVYQFWYHRLPPK

-371 DILEKMVAPSH
+371 DILEKLVAPSH

-563 LDITLEKIK
+563 LDITLKKIK

-592 MNLLSNAIKYNKVGG
+592 MNLLSNAIKYNKPGG
-607 KIDTYAKEIS
+607 SISIHAKIIRQVHQNVIYKFIISDT
-617 FDGITVWYEF
+617 
-627 KIKDS
+627 
-632 GIGMSEKFVKEELFD
+632 GIGISPEFQKH
-647 IFTQEQTD
+647 IFEPFAQEDTG
-655 ARTHYKGSG
+655 ARTIYKGTG
-664 LGMSIVK
+664 LGMAIVHRLV
-671 QLIKAMHG
+671 QEMGG
-679 TIEVKSTF
+679 TIQLKSEKNVGSTF
-687 GEGTTFVFQLPF
+687 TLILPF
-699 KISEQSGT
+699 SIDEHQPSAS
-707 KIEEKYSFNAE
+707 AE
-718 KAAGKMYTDTQ
+718 IATDTP
-729 ERESS
+729 
-734 VSSNGEESAQNNLN
+734 ADLTDLH
-748 GINILLVEDNDLNM
+748 ILVVEDNELNL
-762 EIAEFYLSDRGAMI
+762 EIAVFSLEAAGLNVSTAINGLEAVRLF
-776 EKAWNGQE
+776 EKSKPYE
-784 ALDKFTSS
+784 
-792 APNTYDIILMDIM
+792 YDIILMDIM
-805 MPVMDGLETCR
+805 MPVMNGLDAA
-816 KIRTSNHPEGKNIPI
+816 KAIRGLSRPDAPTVPI
-831 IAMTAQV
+831 IALSANAFAEDIQK
-838 SQECMDKCQLAG
+838 SKNAGINEHLAKPLEMDKVLKVIASYC
-850 MNGHLTKPV
+850 K
-859 TSEKLIKTIM
+859 
-869 EFTI
+869 

>member
-1 MKNDKDNATLYA
+1 M
-13 ELKAERFM
+13 
-21 TDQISLLHEAED
+21 
-33 LADGINFML
+33 
-42 KSIGEFTDADRAYV
+42 
-56 FETSENHTSTN
+56 
-67 TYEWCAAGVTPQ
+67 
-79 IRNLHDIPFESMPK
+79 
-93 WIEVFLH
+93 
-100 GENILIEDLEAYRES
+100 
-115 MPLEYELLKVQNV
+115 
-128 STLIAFPIS
+128 
-137 VHEKLIGFV
+137 
-146 GVDNPDMEKSS
+146 
-157 LIHRLLSLLGKYVGT
+157 
-172 MIKDH
+172 
-177 KNEQMRLEVVASK
+177 
-190 SRLDYQLEMDEIL
+190 
-203 RGAQIGIWTLE
+203 
-214 MDGVKAPRLH
+214 H

-240 PEEVYQFWYHRIPPK
+240 PEEVYQFWYHRLPPK

-265 KVIHES
+265 KIIHES

-371 DILEKMVAPSH
+371 DILEKLVAPSH

-461 SANQANTAKTDF
+461 SANQANTAKTEF
-473 LNRMSHDIRTPLNG
+473 LSRMSHDIRTPLNG

-551 NCWSMLEAQASR
+551 NCWSMLETQASR

-592 MNLLSNAIKYNKVGG
+592 MNLLSNAIKYNKPGG
-607 KIDTYAKEIS
+607 SISIHAKIIRQVHQNVIYKFIISDT
-617 FDGITVWYEF
+617 
-627 KIKDS
+627 
-632 GIGMSEKFVKEELFD
+632 GIGISPEFQKH
-647 IFTQEQTD
+647 IFEPFAQEDTG
-655 ARTHYKGSG
+655 ARTIYKGTG
-664 LGMSIVK
+664 LGMAIVHRLV
-671 QLIKAMHG
+671 QEMGG
-679 TIEVKSTF
+679 TIQLKSEKNVGSTF
-687 GEGTTFVFQLPF
+687 TLILPF
-699 KISEQSGT
+699 TIDEYQPSAS
-707 KIEEKYSFNAE
+707 AE
-718 KAAGKMYTDTQ
+718 TATDTP
-729 ERESS
+729 
-734 VSSNGEESAQNNLN
+734 ADLTDLH
-748 GINILLVEDNDLNM
+748 ILVVEDNELNL
-762 EIAEFYLSDRGAMI
+762 EIAVFSLEAAGLNVSTAINGLEAVRLF
-776 EKAWNGQE
+776 EKSKPYE
-784 ALDKFTSS
+784 
-792 APNTYDIILMDIM
+792 YDIILMDIM
-805 MPVMDGLETCR
+805 MPVMNGLDAAKT
-816 KIRTSNHPEGKNIPI
+816 IRGLSRPDATTVPI
-831 IAMTAQV
+831 IALSANAFAEDIQK
-838 SQECMDKCQLAG
+838 SKNAGINEHLAKPLEMDKVLKVIASYC
-850 MNGHLTKPV
+850 K
-859 TSEKLIKTIM
+859 
-869 EFTI
+869 

>member
-1 MKNDKDNATLYA
+1 MNNDKDNATLYA

-33 LADGINFML
+33 LANGINFML

-146 GVDNPDMEKSS
+146 GVDNPDMEKSN

-172 MIKDH
+172 MIEDH

-214 MDGVKAPRLH
+214 LDGDKTPLLH

-461 SANQANTAKTDF
+461 SANQANIAKTDF

-592 MNLLSNAIKYNKVGG
+592 MNLLSNAIKYNKPGG
-607 KIDTYAKEIS
+607 SISIHAKIIRQVHQNVIYKFIISDT
-617 FDGITVWYEF
+617 
-627 KIKDS
+627 
-632 GIGMSEKFVKEELFD
+632 GIGISPEFQKH
-647 IFTQEQTD
+647 IFEPFAQEDTG
-655 ARTHYKGSG
+655 ARTIYKGTG
-664 LGMSIVK
+664 LGMAIVHRLV
-671 QLIKAMHG
+671 QEMGG
-679 TIEVKSTF
+679 TIQLKSEKNVGSTF
-687 GEGTTFVFQLPF
+687 TLILPF
-699 KISEQSGT
+699 TIDEHQPSAS
-707 KIEEKYSFNAE
+707 AE
-718 KAAGKMYTDTQ
+718 TATDTP
-729 ERESS
+729 
-734 VSSNGEESAQNNLN
+734 ADLTDLH
-748 GINILLVEDNDLNM
+748 ILVVEDNELNL
-762 EIAEFYLSDRGAMI
+762 EIAVFSLEAAGLNVSTAINGLEAVRLF
-776 EKAWNGQE
+776 EKSKPYE
-784 ALDKFTSS
+784 
-792 APNTYDIILMDIM
+792 YDIILMDIM
-805 MPVMDGLETCR
+805 MPVMNGLDAA
-816 KIRTSNHPEGKNIPI
+816 KAIRGLSRPDATTVPI
-831 IAMTAQV
+831 IALSANAFAEDIQK
-838 SQECMDKCQLAG
+838 SKNAGINEHLAKPLEMDKVLKVIASYC
-850 MNGHLTKPV
+850 K
-859 TSEKLIKTIM
+859 
-869 EFTI
+869 

>member
-1 MKNDKDNATLYA
+1 MNNDKDNATLYA
-13 ELKAERFM
+13 ELEAERFM

-42 KSIGEFTDADRAYV
+42 KSLGEFTDADRAYV

-146 GVDNPDMEKSS
+146 GVDNPDMEKSN
-157 LIHRLLSLLGKYVGT
+157 LLHRLLSLLGKYVGT

-255 YVTPVLDYIQ
+255 YITPVLDYIQ

-313 TRNIENERKYQ
+313 TRNIENKRKYQ

-563 LDITLEKIK
+563 LDITLKKIK

-592 MNLLSNAIKYNKVGG
+592 MNLLSNAIKYNKPGG
-607 KIDTYAKEIS
+607 SISIHAKIIRQVHQNVIYKFIISDT
-617 FDGITVWYEF
+617 
-627 KIKDS
+627 
-632 GIGMSEKFVKEELFD
+632 GIGISPEFQKH
-647 IFTQEQTD
+647 IFEPFAQEDTG
-655 ARTHYKGSG
+655 ARTIYKGTG
-664 LGMSIVK
+664 LGMAIVHRLV
-671 QLIKAMHG
+671 QEMGG
-679 TIEVKSTF
+679 TIQLKSEKNVGSTF
-687 GEGTTFVFQLPF
+687 TLILPF
-699 KISEQSGT
+699 TIDEHQPSAS
-707 KIEEKYSFNAE
+707 AE
-718 KAAGKMYTDTQ
+718 TATDTP
-729 ERESS
+729 
-734 VSSNGEESAQNNLN
+734 ADLTDLH
-748 GINILLVEDNDLNM
+748 ILVVEDNELNL
-762 EIAEFYLSDRGAMI
+762 EIAVFSLEAAGLNVSTAINGLKAVRLF
-776 EKAWNGQE
+776 EKSKPYE
-784 ALDKFTSS
+784 
-792 APNTYDIILMDIM
+792 YDIILMDIM
-805 MPVMDGLETCR
+805 MPVMNGLDAA
-816 KIRTSNHPEGKNIPI
+816 KAIRGLSRPDAPTVPI
-831 IAMTAQV
+831 IALSANAFAEDIQK
-838 SQECMDKCQLAG
+838 SKNAGINEHLAKPLEMDKVLKVIASYC
-850 MNGHLTKPV
+850 K
-859 TSEKLIKTIM
+859 
-869 EFTI
+869 

>member
-1 MKNDKDNATLYA
+1 MNNDKDNATLYA
-13 ELKAERFM
+13 ELEAERFM

-42 KSIGEFTDADRAYV
+42 KSLGEFTDADRAYV

-146 GVDNPDMEKSS
+146 GVDNPDMEKSN
-157 LIHRLLSLLGKYVGT
+157 LLHRLLSLLGKYVGT

-265 KVIHES
+265 KVIHEN

-502 KALLECHEKMRTAAF
+502 KTLLECHEKMRTAAF

-563 LDITLEKIK
+563 LDITLKKIK

-592 MNLLSNAIKYNKVGG
+592 MNLLSNAIKYNKPGG
-607 KIDTYAKEIS
+607 SISVHAKIIRQVHQNVIYKFIISDT
-617 FDGITVWYEF
+617 
-627 KIKDS
+627 
-632 GIGMSEKFVKEELFD
+632 GIGISPEFQKH
-647 IFTQEQTD
+647 IFEPFAQEDTG
-655 ARTHYKGSG
+655 ARTIYKGTG
-664 LGMSIVK
+664 LGMAIVHRLV
-671 QLIKAMHG
+671 QEMGG
-679 TIEVKSTF
+679 TIQLKSEKNVGSTF
-687 GEGTTFVFQLPF
+687 TLILPF
-699 KISEQSGT
+699 TIDEHQPSAS
-707 KIEEKYSFNAE
+707 AE
-718 KAAGKMYTDTQ
+718 TATDTP
-729 ERESS
+729 
-734 VSSNGEESAQNNLN
+734 ADLTDLH
-748 GINILLVEDNDLNM
+748 ILVVEDNELNL
-762 EIAEFYLSDRGAMI
+762 EIAVFSLEAAGLNVSTAINGLEAVRLF
-776 EKAWNGQE
+776 EKSKPYE
-784 ALDKFTSS
+784 
-792 APNTYDIILMDIM
+792 YDIILMDIM
-805 MPVMDGLETCR
+805 MPVMNGLDAA
-816 KIRTSNHPEGKNIPI
+816 KAIRGLSRPDATTVPI
-831 IAMTAQV
+831 IALSANAFAEDIQK
-838 SQECMDKCQLAG
+838 SKNAGINEHLAKPLEMDKVLKVIASYC
-850 MNGHLTKPV
+850 K
-859 TSEKLIKTIM
+859 
-869 EFTI
+869 

>member
-1 MKNDKDNATLYA
+1 MNNDKDNATLYA
-13 ELKAERFM
+13 ELEAERFM

-42 KSIGEFTDADRAYV
+42 KSLGEFTDADRAYV

-146 GVDNPDMEKSS
+146 GVDNPDMEKSN
-157 LIHRLLSLLGKYVGT
+157 LLHRLLSLLGKYVGT

-240 PEEVYQFWYHRIPPK
+240 PEEVYQFWYHRLPPK

-563 LDITLEKIK
+563 LDITLKKIK

-592 MNLLSNAIKYNKVGG
+592 MNLLSNAIKYNKPGG
-607 KIDTYAKEIS
+607 SISVHAKIIRQVHQNVIYKFIISDT
-617 FDGITVWYEF
+617 
-627 KIKDS
+627 
-632 GIGMSEKFVKEELFD
+632 GIGISPEFQKH
-647 IFTQEQTD
+647 IFEPFAQEDTG
-655 ARTHYKGSG
+655 ARTIYKGTG
-664 LGMSIVK
+664 LGMAIVHRLV
-671 QLIKAMHG
+671 QEMGG
-679 TIEVKSTF
+679 TIQLKSEKNVGSTF
-687 GEGTTFVFQLPF
+687 TLILPF
-699 KISEQSGT
+699 TIDEHQPSAS
-707 KIEEKYSFNAE
+707 AE
-718 KAAGKMYTDTQ
+718 TATDTP
-729 ERESS
+729 
-734 VSSNGEESAQNNLN
+734 ADLTDLH
-748 GINILLVEDNDLNM
+748 ILVVEDNELNL
-762 EIAEFYLSDRGAMI
+762 EIAVFSLEAAGLNVSTAINGLEAVRLF
-776 EKAWNGQE
+776 EKSKPYE
-784 ALDKFTSS
+784 
-792 APNTYDIILMDIM
+792 YDIILMDIM
-805 MPVMDGLETCR
+805 MPIMNGLDAA
-816 KIRTSNHPEGKNIPI
+816 KAIRGLSRPDATTVPI
-831 IAMTAQV
+831 IALSANAFAEDIQK
-838 SQECMDKCQLAG
+838 SKNAGINEHLAKPLEMDKVLKVIASYC
-850 MNGHLTKPV
+850 K
-859 TSEKLIKTIM
+859 
-869 EFTI
+869 

>member
-1 MKNDKDNATLYA
+1 MNNDKDNATLYA
-13 ELKAERFM
+13 ELEAERFM

-146 GVDNPDMEKSS
+146 GVDNPDMEKSN
-157 LIHRLLSLLGKYVGT
+157 LLHRLLSLLGKYVGT

-255 YVTPVLDYIQ
+255 YITPVLDYIQ

-313 TRNIENERKYQ
+313 TRNIENKRKYQ

-371 DILEKMVAPSH
+371 DILEKMVASSH

-563 LDITLEKIK
+563 LDITLKKIK

-592 MNLLSNAIKYNKVGG
+592 MNLLSNAIKYNKPGG
-607 KIDTYAKEIS
+607 SISIHAKIIRQVHQNVIYKFIISDT
-617 FDGITVWYEF
+617 
-627 KIKDS
+627 
-632 GIGMSEKFVKEELFD
+632 GIGISPEFQKH
-647 IFTQEQTD
+647 IFEPFAQEDTG
-655 ARTHYKGSG
+655 ARTIYKGTG
-664 LGMSIVK
+664 LGMAIVHRLV
-671 QLIKAMHG
+671 QEMGG
-679 TIEVKSTF
+679 TIQLKSEKNVGSTF
-687 GEGTTFVFQLPF
+687 TLILPF
-699 KISEQSGT
+699 TIDEHQPSAS
-707 KIEEKYSFNAE
+707 AE
-718 KAAGKMYTDTQ
+718 TDTDTP
-729 ERESS
+729 
-734 VSSNGEESAQNNLN
+734 ADLTDLH
-748 GINILLVEDNDLNM
+748 ILVVEDNELNL
-762 EIAEFYLSDRGAMI
+762 EIAVFSLEAAGLNVSTAINGLKAVRLF
-776 EKAWNGQE
+776 EKSKPYE
-784 ALDKFTSS
+784 
-792 APNTYDIILMDIM
+792 YDIILMDIM
-805 MPVMDGLETCR
+805 MPVMNGLDAA
-816 KIRTSNHPEGKNIPI
+816 KAIRGLSRPDATTVPI
-831 IAMTAQV
+831 IALSANAFAEDIQK
-838 SQECMDKCQLAG
+838 SKNAGINEHLAKPLEMDKVLKVIASYC
-850 MNGHLTKPV
+850 K
-859 TSEKLIKTIM
+859 
-869 EFTI
+869 

>member
-1 MKNDKDNATLYA
+1 MNNDKDNATLYA
-13 ELKAERFM
+13 ELEAERFM

-42 KSIGEFTDADRAYV
+42 KSLGEFTDADRAYV

-146 GVDNPDMEKSS
+146 GVDNPDMEKSN
-157 LIHRLLSLLGKYVGT
+157 LLHRLLSLLGKYVGT

-214 MDGVKAPRLH
+214 LDGDKTPLLH

-255 YVTPVLDYIQ
+255 YITPVLDYIQ

-563 LDITLEKIK
+563 LDITLKKIK

-592 MNLLSNAIKYNKVGG
+592 MNLLSNAIKYNKPGG
-607 KIDTYAKEIS
+607 SISIHAKIIRQVHQNVIYKFIISDT
-617 FDGITVWYEF
+617 
-627 KIKDS
+627 
-632 GIGMSEKFVKEELFD
+632 GIGISPEFQKH
-647 IFTQEQTD
+647 IFEPFAQEDTG
-655 ARTHYKGSG
+655 ARTIYKGTG
-664 LGMSIVK
+664 LGMAIVHRLV
-671 QLIKAMHG
+671 QEMGG
-679 TIEVKSTF
+679 TIQLKSEKNVGSTF
-687 GEGTTFVFQLPF
+687 TLILPF
-699 KISEQSGT
+699 TIDEHQPFAS
-707 KIEEKYSFNAE
+707 AE
-718 KAAGKMYTDTQ
+718 TATDTP
-729 ERESS
+729 
-734 VSSNGEESAQNNLN
+734 ADLTDLH
-748 GINILLVEDNDLNM
+748 ILVVEDNELNL
-762 EIAEFYLSDRGAMI
+762 EIAVFSLEAAGLNVSTAINGLEAVRLF
-776 EKAWNGQE
+776 EKSKPYE
-784 ALDKFTSS
+784 
-792 APNTYDIILMDIM
+792 YDIILMDIM
-805 MPVMDGLETCR
+805 MPVMNGLDAA
-816 KIRTSNHPEGKNIPI
+816 KAIRGLSRPDAPTVPI
-831 IAMTAQV
+831 IALSANAFAEDIQK
-838 SQECMDKCQLAG
+838 SKNAGINEHLAKPLEMDKVLKVIASYC
-850 MNGHLTKPV
+850 K
-859 TSEKLIKTIM
+859 
-869 EFTI
+869 

>member
-1 MKNDKDNATLYA
+1 MNNDKDNATLYA
-13 ELKAERFM
+13 ELEAERFM

-79 IRNLHDIPFESMPK
+79 IQNLHDIPFESMPK

-214 MDGVKAPRLH
+214 LDGDKTPLLH

-350 AGANQNYTPT
+350 AGANQN
-360 GVVTSATAQLN
+360 
-371 DILEKMVAPSH
+371 
-382 HEIMQYFFDLTTV
+382 
-395 NDRLHGKLFISREYP
+395 
-410 SPQGIWRRAT
+410 
-420 FIVQNRDTDDDV
+420 
-432 TEILYVTQIIDDYK
+432 
-446 QKELA
+446 
-451 YQQELVKAVE
+451 
-461 SANQANTAKTDF
+461 
-473 LNRMSHDIRTPLNG
+473 
-487 ILGMLDIAQKNETNP
+487 
-502 KALLECHEKMRTAAF
+502 
-517 HLKALVNDVLDMQRM
+517 
-532 ETDRFF
+532 
-538 LEQIPFDIREILD
+538 
-551 NCWSMLEAQASR
+551 
-563 LDITLEKIK
+563 
-572 PGSLKYPYLI
+572 
-582 GSPLHIRQIF
+582 
-592 MNLLSNAIKYNKVGG
+592 
-607 KIDTYAKEIS
+607 
-617 FDGITVWYEF
+617 
-627 KIKDS
+627 
-632 GIGMSEKFVKEELFD
+632 
-647 IFTQEQTD
+647 
-655 ARTHYKGSG
+655 
-664 LGMSIVK
+664 
-671 QLIKAMHG
+671 
-679 TIEVKSTF
+679 
-687 GEGTTFVFQLPF
+687 
-699 KISEQSGT
+699 
-707 KIEEKYSFNAE
+707 
-718 KAAGKMYTDTQ
+718 
-729 ERESS
+729 
-734 VSSNGEESAQNNLN
+734 
-748 GINILLVEDNDLNM
+748 
-762 EIAEFYLSDRGAMI
+762 
-776 EKAWNGQE
+776 
-784 ALDKFTSS
+784 
-792 APNTYDIILMDIM
+792 
-805 MPVMDGLETCR
+805 
-816 KIRTSNHPEGKNIPI
+816 
-831 IAMTAQV
+831 
-838 SQECMDKCQLAG
+838 
-850 MNGHLTKPV
+850 
-859 TSEKLIKTIM
+859 
-869 EFTI
+869 

>member
-1 MKNDKDNATLYA
+1 MNNDKDNATLYA

-42 KSIGEFTDADRAYV
+42 KSLGEFTDADRAYV

-146 GVDNPDMEKSS
+146 GVDNPDMEKSN
-157 LIHRLLSLLGKYVGT
+157 LLHRLLSLLGKYVGT

-240 PEEVYQFWYHRIPPK
+240 PEEVYQFWYHRLPPK

-563 LDITLEKIK
+563 LDITLKKIK

-592 MNLLSNAIKYNKVGG
+592 MNLLSNAIKYNKPGG
-607 KIDTYAKEIS
+607 SISVHAKIIGQVHQNVIYKFIISDT
-617 FDGITVWYEF
+617 
-627 KIKDS
+627 
-632 GIGMSEKFVKEELFD
+632 GIGISPEFQKH
-647 IFTQEQTD
+647 IFEPFAQEDTG
-655 ARTHYKGSG
+655 ARTIYKGTG
-664 LGMSIVK
+664 LGMAIVHRLV
-671 QLIKAMHG
+671 QEMGG
-679 TIEVKSTF
+679 TIQLKSEKNVGSTF
-687 GEGTTFVFQLPF
+687 TLILPF
-699 KISEQSGT
+699 TIDEHQPSAS
-707 KIEEKYSFNAE
+707 AE
-718 KAAGKMYTDTQ
+718 TATDTP
-729 ERESS
+729 
-734 VSSNGEESAQNNLN
+734 ADLTDLH
-748 GINILLVEDNDLNM
+748 ILVVEDNELNL
-762 EIAEFYLSDRGAMI
+762 EIAVFSLEAAGLNVSTAINGLEAVRLF
-776 EKAWNGQE
+776 EKSKPYE
-784 ALDKFTSS
+784 
-792 APNTYDIILMDIM
+792 YDIILMDIM
-805 MPVMDGLETCR
+805 MPVMNGLDAA
-816 KIRTSNHPEGKNIPI
+816 KAIRGLSRPDAPTVPI
-831 IAMTAQV
+831 IALSANAFAEDIQK
-838 SQECMDKCQLAG
+838 SKNAGINEHLAKPLEMDKVLKVIASYC
-850 MNGHLTKPV
+850 K
-859 TSEKLIKTIM
+859 
-869 EFTI
+869 

>member
-1 MKNDKDNATLYA
+1 MNNDKDNATLYA
-13 ELKAERFM
+13 ELEAERFM

-42 KSIGEFTDADRAYV
+42 KSLGEFTDADRAYV

-146 GVDNPDMEKSS
+146 GVDNPDMEKSN
-157 LIHRLLSLLGKYVGT
+157 LLHRLLSLLGKYVGT

-214 MDGVKAPRLH
+214 MDGVKASRLH

-240 PEEVYQFWYHRIPPK
+240 PEEVYQFWYHRLPPK

-371 DILEKMVAPSH
+371 DILEKLVAPSH

-451 YQQELVKAVE
+451 YQQELVKAVK

-563 LDITLEKIK
+563 LDITLKKIK

-592 MNLLSNAIKYNKVGG
+592 MNLLSNAIKYNKPGG
-607 KIDTYAKEIS
+607 SISVHAKIIGQVHQNVIYKFIISDT
-617 FDGITVWYEF
+617 
-627 KIKDS
+627 
-632 GIGMSEKFVKEELFD
+632 GIGISPEFQKH
-647 IFTQEQTD
+647 IFEPFAQEDTG
-655 ARTHYKGSG
+655 ARTIYKGTG
-664 LGMSIVK
+664 LGMAIVHRLV
-671 QLIKAMHG
+671 QEMGG
-679 TIEVKSTF
+679 TIQLKSEKNVGSTF
-687 GEGTTFVFQLPF
+687 TLILPF
-699 KISEQSGT
+699 TIDEHQPSAS
-707 KIEEKYSFNAE
+707 AE
-718 KAAGKMYTDTQ
+718 TATDTP
-729 ERESS
+729 
-734 VSSNGEESAQNNLN
+734 ADLTDLH
-748 GINILLVEDNDLNM
+748 ILVVEDNELNL
-762 EIAEFYLSDRGAMI
+762 EIAVFSLEAAGLNISTAINGLEAVRLF
-776 EKAWNGQE
+776 EKSKPYE
-784 ALDKFTSS
+784 
-792 APNTYDIILMDIM
+792 YDIILMDIM
-805 MPVMDGLETCR
+805 MPVMNGLDAA
-816 KIRTSNHPEGKNIPI
+816 KAIRGLSRPDAPTVPI
-831 IAMTAQV
+831 IALSANAFAEDIQK
-838 SQECMDKCQLAG
+838 SKNAGINEHLAKPLEMDKVLKVIASYC
-850 MNGHLTKPV
+850 K
-859 TSEKLIKTIM
+859 
-869 EFTI
+869 

>member
-1 MKNDKDNATLYA
+1 MNNDKDNATLYA
-13 ELKAERFM
+13 ELEAERFM

-42 KSIGEFTDADRAYV
+42 KSLGEFTDADRAYV

-146 GVDNPDMEKSS
+146 GVDNPDMEKSN
-157 LIHRLLSLLGKYVGT
+157 LLHRLLSLLGKYVGT

-240 PEEVYQFWYHRIPPK
+240 PEEVYQFWYHRLPPK

-371 DILEKMVAPSH
+371 DILEKLVAPSH

-395 NDRLHGKLFISREYP
+395 NDRLHGKLFIGREYP

-451 YQQELVKAVE
+451 YQQELVKAVK

-563 LDITLEKIK
+563 LDITLKKIK

-592 MNLLSNAIKYNKVGG
+592 MNLLSNAIKYNKPGG
-607 KIDTYAKEIS
+607 SISVHAKIIGQVHQNVIYKFIISDT
-617 FDGITVWYEF
+617 
-627 KIKDS
+627 
-632 GIGMSEKFVKEELFD
+632 GIGISPEFQKH
-647 IFTQEQTD
+647 IFEPFAQEDTG
-655 ARTHYKGSG
+655 ARTIYKGTG
-664 LGMSIVK
+664 LGMAIVHRLV
-671 QLIKAMHG
+671 QEMGG
-679 TIEVKSTF
+679 TIQLKSEKNVGSTF
-687 GEGTTFVFQLPF
+687 TLILPF
-699 KISEQSGT
+699 TIDEHQPSAS
-707 KIEEKYSFNAE
+707 AE
-718 KAAGKMYTDTQ
+718 TATDTP
-729 ERESS
+729 
-734 VSSNGEESAQNNLN
+734 ADLTDLH
-748 GINILLVEDNDLNM
+748 ILVVEDNELNL
-762 EIAEFYLSDRGAMI
+762 EIAVFSLEAAGLNISTAINGLEAVRLF
-776 EKAWNGQE
+776 EKSKPYE
-784 ALDKFTSS
+784 
-792 APNTYDIILMDIM
+792 YDIILMDIM
-805 MPVMDGLETCR
+805 MPVMNGLDAA
-816 KIRTSNHPEGKNIPI
+816 KAIRGLSRPDAPTVPI
-831 IAMTAQV
+831 IALSANAFAEDIQK
-838 SQECMDKCQLAG
+838 SKNAGINEHLAKPLEMDKVLKVIASYC
-850 MNGHLTKPV
+850 K
-859 TSEKLIKTIM
+859 
-869 EFTI
+869 

>member
-1 MKNDKDNATLYA
+1 MNNDKDNSTLYA

-42 KSIGEFTDADRAYV
+42 KSLGEFTDADRAYV

-146 GVDNPDMEKSS
+146 GVDNPDMEKSN
-157 LIHRLLSLLGKYVGT
+157 LLHRLLSLLGKYVGT

-240 PEEVYQFWYHRIPPK
+240 PEEVYQFWYHRLPPK

-360 GVVTSATAQLN
+360 GVVTSATAHLN

-563 LDITLEKIK
+563 LDITLKKIK

-592 MNLLSNAIKYNKVGG
+592 MNLLSNAIKYNKPGG
-607 KIDTYAKEIS
+607 SISVHAKIIRQVHQNVIYKFIISDT
-617 FDGITVWYEF
+617 
-627 KIKDS
+627 
-632 GIGMSEKFVKEELFD
+632 GIGISPEFQKH
-647 IFTQEQTD
+647 IFEPFAQEDTG
-655 ARTHYKGSG
+655 ARTIYKGTG
-664 LGMSIVK
+664 LGMAIVHRLV
-671 QLIKAMHG
+671 QEMGG
-679 TIEVKSTF
+679 TIQLKSEKNVGSTF
-687 GEGTTFVFQLPF
+687 TLILPF
-699 KISEQSGT
+699 TIDEHQPSAS
-707 KIEEKYSFNAE
+707 AE
-718 KAAGKMYTDTQ
+718 TATDTP
-729 ERESS
+729 
-734 VSSNGEESAQNNLN
+734 ADLTDLH
-748 GINILLVEDNDLNM
+748 ILVVEDNELNL
-762 EIAEFYLSDRGAMI
+762 EIAVFSLEAAGLNVSTAINGLEAVRLF
-776 EKAWNGQE
+776 EKSKPYE
-784 ALDKFTSS
+784 
-792 APNTYDIILMDIM
+792 YDIILMDIM
-805 MPVMDGLETCR
+805 MPVMNGLDAA
-816 KIRTSNHPEGKNIPI
+816 KAIRGLSRPDAPTVPI
-831 IAMTAQV
+831 IALSANAFAEDIQK
-838 SQECMDKCQLAG
+838 SKNAGINEHLAKPLEMDKVLKVIASYC
-850 MNGHLTKPV
+850 K
-859 TSEKLIKTIM
+859 
-869 EFTI
+869 

>member
-1 MKNDKDNATLYA
+1 MNNDKDNATLYA
-13 ELKAERFM
+13 ELEAERFM

-33 LADGINFML
+33 LTDGINFML
-42 KSIGEFTDADRAYV
+42 KSLGEFTDADRAYV

-146 GVDNPDMEKSS
+146 GVDNPDMEKSN

-592 MNLLSNAIKYNKVGG
+592 MNLLSNAIKYNKPGG
-607 KIDTYAKEIS
+607 SISVHAKIIRQVHQNVIYKFIISDT
-617 FDGITVWYEF
+617 
-627 KIKDS
+627 
-632 GIGMSEKFVKEELFD
+632 GIGISPEFQKH
-647 IFTQEQTD
+647 IFEPFAQEDTGT
-655 ARTHYKGSG
+655 RTIYKGTG
-664 LGMSIVK
+664 LGMAIVHRLV
-671 QLIKAMHG
+671 QEMGG
-679 TIEVKSTF
+679 TIQLKSEKNVGSTF
-687 GEGTTFVFQLPF
+687 TLILPF
-699 KISEQSGT
+699 TIDEHQPSAS
-707 KIEEKYSFNAE
+707 AE
-718 KAAGKMYTDTQ
+718 TATDTP
-729 ERESS
+729 
-734 VSSNGEESAQNNLN
+734 ADLTDLH
-748 GINILLVEDNDLNM
+748 ILVVEDNELNL
-762 EIAEFYLSDRGAMI
+762 EIAVFSLEAAGLNVSTAINGLKAVRLF
-776 EKAWNGQE
+776 EKSKPYE
-784 ALDKFTSS
+784 
-792 APNTYDIILMDIM
+792 YDIILMDIM
-805 MPVMDGLETCR
+805 MPVMNGLDAA
-816 KIRTSNHPEGKNIPI
+816 KAIRGLSRPDATTVPI
-831 IAMTAQV
+831 IALSANAFAEDIQK
-838 SQECMDKCQLAG
+838 SKNAGINEHLAKPLEMDKVLKVIASYC
-850 MNGHLTKPV
+850 K
-859 TSEKLIKTIM
+859 
-869 EFTI
+869 